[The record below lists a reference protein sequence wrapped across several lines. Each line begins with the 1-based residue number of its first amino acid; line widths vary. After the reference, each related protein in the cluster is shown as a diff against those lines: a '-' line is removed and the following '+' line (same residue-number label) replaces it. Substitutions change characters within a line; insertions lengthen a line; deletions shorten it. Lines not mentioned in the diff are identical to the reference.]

1 MPPAEQHPT
10 PQSARQ
16 GRRREAARRMLAE
29 GLSLMARRGVQA
41 CHVEEITAAAGV
53 GKGTFFTHFATKE
66 AFVAA
71 LVDQVLSDLARR
83 VRPLGLGPADGESLL
98 AGVGTVHLRY
108 FQLRPEA
115 AALLTQACGL
125 DQDGPAGQ
133 QVRQRLADHLDM
145 VAAMLAP
152 AAGQLGWPA
161 EHGREL
167 ALAMLALSCGFF
179 WFGRPLGL
187 GRESPAA
194 LLDRLGRLAAQGLA
208 RRD

>member
-1 MPPAEQHPT
+1 MSTPEQPLGAKT
-10 PQSARQ
+10 PRQ
-16 GRRREAARRMLAE
+16 RRREDAGRRLLAE
-29 GLSLMARRGVQA
+29 GLKLMARHGVQA
-41 CHVEEITAAAGV
+41 CRVEEITAAAQV
-53 GKGTFFTHFATKE
+53 GKGTFFTHFASKE
-66 AFVAA
+66 AFVAQ

-83 VRPLGLGPADGESLL
+83 VRPLGLGPSDGEALL

-115 AALLTQACGL
+115 AALLSQACGL
-125 DQDGPAGQ
+125 DQSNAAGS
-133 QVRQRLADHLDM
+133 QVAARLMAHLDM

-167 ALAMLALSCGFF
+167 ALAIFSLSCGFF

-187 GRESPAA
+187 GQESPGA
-194 LLDRLGRLAAQGLA
+194 LLDRLGRMAAQGLS
-208 RRD
+208 RRA